1 MSLVSYD
8 ALNEVFRDFYNLTGF
23 KIVLFDSNRVVK
35 ASYPP
40 HMCRFCEE
48 VRRYPELA
56 EKCFECDRLGFEE
69 VDRTGKPYIYKC
81 HMSATEAISPIF
93 AGEERVGYLMFGQI
107 AEGDR
112 SGISQRAEEESLKT
126 RIRIGADMIDEMRAV
141 SREYIES
148 AVNMMSMC
156 ASYLYTSRIITTDP
170 NVLAYR
176 ISGYIDENIKT
187 CSLESICK
195 RFYISRSRLYSICI
209 EFFGM
214 GVSELIRCRKIK
226 LSEKYL
232 VETDL
237 SIDEIAEN
245 VGIKNAN
252 YLIRIFKSTHG
263 ITPHKYRIKY
273 AKCK

>member
-1 MSLVSYD
+1 MKNRLRDSLAAIRKTVQEGGTDWVADNYY
-8 ALNEVFRDFYNLTGF
+8 LIHRYEKLPQRGGCF
-23 KIVLFDSNRVVK
+23 
-35 ASYPP
+35 
-40 HMCRFCEE
+40 
-48 VRRYPELA
+48 RYPSAAELIA
-56 EKCFECDRLGFEE
+56 
-69 VDRTGKPYIYKC
+69 
-81 HMSATEAISPIF
+81 A
-93 AGEERVGYLMFGQI
+93 YLSEQGW
-107 AEGDR
+107 
-112 SGISQRAEEESLKT
+112 RAEEESLKT